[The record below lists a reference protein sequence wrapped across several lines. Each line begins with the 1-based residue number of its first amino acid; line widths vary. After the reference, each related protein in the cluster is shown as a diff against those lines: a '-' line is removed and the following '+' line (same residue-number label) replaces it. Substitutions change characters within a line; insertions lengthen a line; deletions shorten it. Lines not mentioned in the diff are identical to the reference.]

1 MPDFCIPYRRYES
14 IIIEEA
20 VDDVIHF
27 GDSDVGEYPCERTF
41 SRWKSWEEENRQQ
54 IDGNLNSIFSHFDS
68 SGSSLRDGVV
78 SLLED
83 FRKRRGGWLS
93 EIYRA
98 IINFGSSL
106 PNGSAPVLSGCLP
119 GSELPSSQKEEQHN
133 EQPKTIRRYESA
145 FRSKG
150 FSGLMPKSRKGSID
164 RRLPENYSEYV
175 QEAIILKKEVPSRS
189 VSQIITILEGERKAP
204 EGVLKRSTLQRHLY
218 AAGFGEKQMKKYR
231 EDQRSTTAVKRF
243 CKPHRMMLA
252 QADIKYGVGIL
263 VSADGKKKTAYL
275 SSIIDDHSRYILAS
289 EWYEK
294 EDEYAV
300 TDVFRKAILNYG
312 TFDRCYTDNGSV
324 YVSGQLRTSCAKLGI
339 RLIRAKPYSGK
350 SKGAV

>member
-1 MPDFCIPYRRYES
+1 MQKVRVFLVKSNETCVCPVCRSELLARDSVKRKVRGTNGGITTYLIRRLKCTNSSCSHIHRELPDFCIPYRRYES

-133 EQPKTIRRYESA
+133 EQPEN
-145 FRSKG
+145 
-150 FSGLMPKSRKGSID
+150 
-164 RRLPENYSEYV
+164 RRLAECRGTEKIPDDSPSDGSDPGLCQENSD
-175 QEAIILKKEVPSRS
+175 P
-189 VSQIITILEGERKAP
+189 
-204 EGVLKRSTLQRHLY
+204 
-218 AAGFGEKQMKKYR
+218 
-231 EDQRSTTAVKRF
+231 
-243 CKPHRMMLA
+243 
-252 QADIKYGVGIL
+252 
-263 VSADGKKKTAYL
+263 
-275 SSIIDDHSRYILAS
+275 
-289 EWYEK
+289 
-294 EDEYAV
+294 
-300 TDVFRKAILNYG
+300 
-312 TFDRCYTDNGSV
+312 
-324 YVSGQLRTSCAKLGI
+324 
-339 RLIRAKPYSGK
+339 
-350 SKGAV
+350 